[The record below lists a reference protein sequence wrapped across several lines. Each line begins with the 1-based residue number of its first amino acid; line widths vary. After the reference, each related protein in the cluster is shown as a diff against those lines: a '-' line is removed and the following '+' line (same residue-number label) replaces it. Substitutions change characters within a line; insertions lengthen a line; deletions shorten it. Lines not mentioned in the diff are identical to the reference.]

1 MYKLRFHLANGPHFM
16 HWQLTSPSGEVTY
29 HDPKNF
35 KCLLLGTKLKN
46 RRATAEK
53 IHAGA
58 NKTVCAWIEAENIFF
73 RDEFPEVFPEVKK
86 ELMLQVRYNP
96 RVLPYWHPSGIVF
109 EDIDLDNKSLSITYI
124 EQTQIYVI

>member
-29 HDPKNF
+29 HDPKTF
-35 KCLLLGTKLKN
+35 RCLLVGTKLKN

-58 NKTVCAWIEAENIFF
+58 NKTVCAWVEAVHVFLQ
-73 RDEFPEVFPEVKK
+73 DEFPEVKIER
-86 ELMLQVRYNP
+86 MSQVRYNP
-96 RVLPYWHPSGIVF
+96 RVKPHWHHPDL
-109 EDIDLDNKSLSITYI
+109 ENADLDGHPFTIVYI
-124 EQTQIYVI
+124 QETKIYVK

>member
-29 HDPKNF
+29 HDPKTF
-35 KCLLLGTKLKN
+35 RCMLVGTKLKN

-53 IHAGA
+53 IHAGS
-58 NKTVCAWIEAENIFF
+58 NKTVCAWIEAEHFF
-73 RDEFPEVFPEVKK
+73 LQDEFPEVKK
-86 ELMLQVRYNP
+86 ELMPQVRYNP
-96 RVLPYWHPSGIVF
+96 RVKPHWHFSHPDLEHV
-109 EDIDLDNKSLSITYI
+109 DLDNTSNSITYV